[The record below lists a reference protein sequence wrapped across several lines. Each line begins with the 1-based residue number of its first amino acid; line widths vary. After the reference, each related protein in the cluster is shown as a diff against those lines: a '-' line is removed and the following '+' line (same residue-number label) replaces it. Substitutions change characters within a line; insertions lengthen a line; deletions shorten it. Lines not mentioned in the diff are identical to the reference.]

1 MDEIFRNGG
10 TRKVLMDE
18 KKKLI
23 YAVEDD
29 EGIGE
34 LYQGAL
40 EDDYDVRI
48 FPDGA
53 GFLTAFSENKPD
65 LVILD
70 IMLPDMDGYSILVKI
85 REKDER
91 LPVVIV
97 SAKGDE
103 LSLVKGLN
111 KGADDYIVK
120 PFSILELRARIK
132 TALRRVSGTV
142 RKVSGFDIDGNTYTV
157 RYDGKELGL
166 TLKEFN
172 LFRTLASKAGV
183 TLTRESLL
191 SDVWGMDYEGE
202 TRTLDMHVASLRDKI
217 HKAGGG
223 DCIVTVR
230 GVGYRFEQ

>member
-1 MDEIFRNGG
+1 
-10 TRKVLMDE
+10 MDE

-142 RKVSGFDIDGNTYTV
+142 RKVSGFDIDGNTYTI

>member
-1 MDEIFRNGG
+1 MDE
-10 TRKVLMDE
+10 RKR
-18 KKKLI
+18 LI

-34 LYQGAL
+34 LYQCAL
-40 EDDYDVRI
+40 EDDYDVEV
-48 FPDGA
+48 FPDGKS
-53 GFLTAFSENKPD
+53 FLAAFSSRKPD

-70 IMLPDMDGYSILVKI
+70 IMLPDMDGYSILVRI
-85 REKDER
+85 RENDEK
-91 LPVVIV
+91 LPVIVV

-132 TALRRVSGTV
+132 TALRRVTTAV
-142 RKVSGFDIDGNTYTV
+142 KKIAGFEIDGNTYTV

-172 LFRTLASKAGV
+172 LFRTLAAKAGV

-191 SDVWGMDYEGE
+191 GDVWGMNYEGE

>member
-1 MDEIFRNGG
+1 MASASIL
-10 TRKVLMDE
+10 V
-18 KKKLI
+18 
-23 YAVEDD
+23 VDD
-29 EGIGE
+29 E
-34 LYQGAL
+34 
-40 EDDYDVRI
+40 
-48 FPDGA
+48 
-53 GFLTAFSENKPD
+53 TAIAD
-65 LVILD
+65 LVEVYLSNEGFTVHKFHNAADALACVEREDLDLAILD
-70 IMLPDMDGYSILVKI
+70 VMLPDMDGYSILVRI
-85 REKDER
+85 RENDEK
-91 LPVVIV
+91 LPVIVV
-97 SAKGDE
+97 SAKSDE

-132 TALRRVSGTV
+132 TALRRVTTAV
-142 RKVSGFDIDGNTYTV
+142 KKISGFEIDGNTYTV

-172 LFRTLASKAGV
+172 LFRTLAAKAGV

-191 SDVWGMDYEGE
+191 GDVWGMDYEGE

>member
-1 MDEIFRNGG
+1 
-10 TRKVLMDE
+10 MDE

-172 LFRTLASKAGV
+172 LFRTFASKAGV

>member
-1 MDEIFRNGG
+1 
-10 TRKVLMDE
+10 MDE

>member
-1 MDEIFRNGG
+1 
-10 TRKVLMDE
+10 MDE

-53 GFLTAFSENKPD
+53 GFLAAFSENKPD

>member
-1 MDEIFRNGG
+1 
-10 TRKVLMDE
+10 MDE

-53 GFLTAFSENKPD
+53 GFLLAFSENKPD

-120 PFSILELRARIK
+120 PFSILELRARLK

>member
-1 MDEIFRNGG
+1 
-10 TRKVLMDE
+10 MDE

-191 SDVWGMDYEGE
+191 SDVWGMDNEGE

>member
-1 MDEIFRNGG
+1 
-10 TRKVLMDE
+10 MDE

-34 LYQGAL
+34 LCQGAL

>member
-1 MDEIFRNGG
+1 
-10 TRKVLMDE
+10 MDE

-29 EGIGE
+29 DGIGE

-40 EDDYDVRI
+40 EDDYEVEI

-53 GFLTAFSENKPD
+53 SFLAAFSARKPD
-65 LVILD
+65 LIILD

-132 TALRRVSGTV
+132 TALRRVTSAV
-142 RKVSGFDIDGNTYTV
+142 RKVSGFEIDGNTYTV
-157 RYDGKELGL
+157 KYDGNELGL

-172 LFRTLASKAGV
+172 LFRTLVSKAGV

>member
-1 MDEIFRNGG
+1 
-10 TRKVLMDE
+10 MDE

-65 LVILD
+65 LMILD

>member
-1 MDEIFRNGG
+1 MDE
-10 TRKVLMDE
+10 RKR
-18 KKKLI
+18 LI

-40 EDDYDVRI
+40 EDDYDVEI
-48 FPDGA
+48 FTDGKS
-53 GFLTAFSENKPD
+53 FLAAFSSHKPD

-70 IMLPDMDGYSILVKI
+70 IMLPDMDGYSILVRI
-85 REKDER
+85 RENDEK
-91 LPVVIV
+91 LPVIVV

-132 TALRRVSGTV
+132 TALRRVTTAV
-142 RKVSGFDIDGNTYTV
+142 KKISGFEIDGNTYTV

-172 LFRTLASKAGV
+172 LFRTLAAKAGV

-191 SDVWGMDYEGE
+191 GDVWGMDYEGE

>member
-1 MDEIFRNGG
+1 
-10 TRKVLMDE
+10 MDE

-53 GFLTAFSENKPD
+53 GFLTAFAENKPD

>member
-1 MDEIFRNGG
+1 
-10 TRKVLMDE
+10 MDE

-132 TALRRVSGTV
+132 TAFRRVSGTV

>member
-1 MDEIFRNGG
+1 
-10 TRKVLMDE
+10 MDE

-40 EDDYDVRI
+40 EDDYDVEI

-53 GFLTAFSENKPD
+53 SFLAAFSTRKPD

-132 TALRRVSGTV
+132 TALRRVTSTV
-142 RKVSGFDIDGNTYTV
+142 KKVSGFEIDGNTYTV
-157 RYDGKELGL
+157 KYGGNELGL

-172 LFRTLASKAGV
+172 LFRTLVSKAGV

>member
-1 MDEIFRNGG
+1 
-10 TRKVLMDE
+10 MDE

-40 EDDYDVRI
+40 EDDYDVEI

-53 GFLTAFSENKPD
+53 SFLAEFSARKPD

-132 TALRRVSGTV
+132 TALRRVTSTV
-142 RKVSGFDIDGNTYTV
+142 KKVSGFEIDGNTYTV
-157 RYDGKELGL
+157 KFDGNELGL

-172 LFRTLASKAGV
+172 LFRTLVSKAGV

>member
-1 MDEIFRNGG
+1 
-10 TRKVLMDE
+10 MDE

-29 EGIGE
+29 DGIGE

>member
-1 MDEIFRNGG
+1 
-10 TRKVLMDE
+10 MDE

-29 EGIGE
+29 DGIGE

-40 EDDYDVRI
+40 EDDYAVRI

-53 GFLTAFSENKPD
+53 GFLTAFSEKKPD

-142 RKVSGFDIDGNTYTV
+142 KKVSGFDIDGNTYTV